1 MFLLLAFTLT
11 SNAQEEQYGLASY
24 YADAFQGKK
33 AASGIKYDKNK
44 LTCAHNDYPFGS
56 TLKVTHLENKKSVTV
71 KVIDRGPYIQ
81 GRIVDLSRAAA
92 QRIGLINDGIAQVK
106 VELVKDGGKDKL
118 TSKGDDTSTSSTSST
133 RRSKEEKFK
142 TDTAR
147 TESRGGSAKTTKV
160 KKTPPSTTPSTTTSR
175 GGEAKVATQKK
186 EKKTETPSDYGNEI
200 EVPTV
205 AAQMMTAKDFEDT
218 DLYQIS
224 LIKPKKEGYGVQVIS
239 LSDYESVLK
248 KVAELQGRH
257 FKNILIKTVN
267 VESKTSSQKSYKIIL
282 GQFETLEAAK
292 NYQKNLKKKKKISG
306 FVVPLGEV
314 TEDEKK

>member
-1 MFLLLAFTLT
+1 MFLLLTFALT
-11 SNAQEEQYGLASY
+11 SNAQEEQYGLASF

-56 TLKVTHLENKKSVTV
+56 TLRVTHLENKKSVTV

-106 VELVKDGGKDKL
+106 VELVKDGDKDKL
-118 TSKGDDTSTSSTSST
+118 TSKGDNKPAAASSST
-133 RRSKEEKFK
+133 RRSNEAKFK
-142 TDTAR
+142 SETAR
-147 TESRGGSAKTTKV
+147 TESTRGSGGSNKNTKV
-160 KKTPPSTTPSTTTSR
+160 KKTPPASTSSK
-175 GGEAKVATQKK
+175 GGTDAKVTTDTKKK
-186 EKKTETPSDYGNEI
+186 EKKADTTPTPYSNEI

-205 AAQMMTAKDFEDT
+205 VAQMMNAQDFKNS

-224 LIKPKKEGYGVQVIS
+224 LIKPKKEGFGVQVIS

-257 FKNILIKTVN
+257 FKNILIKTN
-267 VESKTSSQKSYKIIL
+267 KEEGKSTYKIIL
-282 GQFETLEAAK
+282 GQFETLEQAK

-314 TEDEKK
+314 VEEAKK

>member
-1 MFLLLAFTLT
+1 MT
-11 SNAQEEQYGLASY
+11 SNAQEEQYGLASF

-56 TLKVTHLENKKSVTV
+56 TLRVTHLENKKSVTV

-92 QRIGLINDGIAQVK
+92 ERIGLINDGIAQVK
-106 VELVKDGGKDKL
+106 VVLVKDGGKDRL
-118 TSKGDDTSTSSTSST
+118 TSKGDDKSISSASSSSN
-133 RRSKEEKFK
+133 RRSAEEKFK
-142 TDTAR
+142 TSTAR
-147 TESRGGSAKTTKV
+147 TESRGGSGGTSTKSKNTKP
-160 KKTPPSTTPSTTTSR
+160 KKTAPATTTSK
-175 GGEAKVATQKK
+175 GGSDKAVAKKKEAKAAIPT
-186 EKKTETPSDYGNEI
+186 DYSNEV

-205 AAQMMTAKDFEDT
+205 AAQMMNAQDFKDS

-257 FKNILIKTVN
+257 FKSILIKTIKAEG
-267 VESKTSSQKSYKIIL
+267 ESTYKIIL
-282 GQFETLEAAK
+282 GQFETLDQAK
-292 NYQKNLKKKKKISG
+292 NYQKNLKKKKRISG

-314 TEDEKK
+314 EEEGKK